1 MGHTKSVFLVTG
13 GAGFIGSHLV
23 QFLTAYGKV
32 RVLDD
37 LSSGN
42 PENLRGIL
50 DEVEFLQGSV
60 TDYAMV
66 LEAVSGCRY
75 VFHLAAQVSV
85 PYSLEAPNETF
96 EVNMLG
102 TQYVLEASR
111 QAKVERVVFASSAA
125 VYGNAPRLPKR
136 ETMHPQPIS
145 PYAWTKWYGELLCQ
159 HYFRT
164 YSVPTVCSR
173 FFNVYGPRQN
183 PNSQYAAVVPR
194 WIDCALNH
202 RPPVLYGDGKQ
213 VRDFIYIDDVVQGLW
228 LSATHPKAVGEV
240 YNLASGQ
247 RYTLWELLHA
257 IEEAVGRPLEPILM
271 PPRAGDIR
279 KSYADTRKIQT
290 LLGFQP
296 QVSLREGIRRT
307 LNAYSREVAFSS

>member
-1 MGHTKSVFLVTG
+1 MGHTKPTFLVTG

-23 QFLTAYGKV
+23 QFLTAHGKV
-32 RVLDD
+32 RVIDD
-37 LSSGN
+37 FSSGN
-42 PENLRGIL
+42 LENLREVL
-50 DEVEFLQGSV
+50 HQVEFLHGSI
-60 TDYAMV
+60 TDCALV
-66 LEAVSGCRY
+66 SEAVSDCRY

-111 QAKVERVVFASSAA
+111 HAKVERVVFASSAA

-159 HYFRT
+159 DYCRT
-164 YSVPTVCSR
+164 YSVPTVCLR

-194 WIDCALNH
+194 WVDCALNH
-202 RPPVLYGDGKQ
+202 RQPILYGDGKQ
-213 VRDFIYIDDVVQGLW
+213 VRDFIYIDDLVQGLW

-257 IEEAVGRPLEPILM
+257 IEEAVGRPLEPLLM

-290 LLGFQP
+290 QLGFQSK
-296 QVSLREGIRRT
+296 VSLSEGIRRT